1 MDGTLTTLQTKAPD
15 QDGPTGRIK
24 LGTESNGDFRNIII
38 RNCSFTHCRGLAL
51 ETVDGSQM
59 ENIMVTDIRMKDINN
74 APFYIRAGSR
84 NRGPEGLPAST
95 VKNVIIDNVTVED
108 ADSRYASIIAGNATG
123 SIENV
128 TLSNIWLQYR
138 GGITMEDVKNQRGTN
153 PFFLDNPRMKGYPE
167 PSAHGIQPASCFVIS
182 DAKDITLK
190 DIEISFIR
198 PDERPKMVLT
208 NTERVTTERVTP
220 ALQP

>member
-1 MDGTLTTLQTKAPD
+1 M
-15 QDGPTGRIK
+15 
-24 LGTESNGDFRNIII
+24 
-38 RNCSFTHCRGLAL
+38 
-51 ETVDGSQM
+51 
-59 ENIMVTDIRMKDINN
+59 
-74 APFYIRAGSR
+74 
-84 NRGPEGLPAST
+84 
-95 VKNVIIDNVTVED
+95 KNVIIDNVTVED

-128 TLSNIWLQYR
+128 TLSNIRLQYR
-138 GGITMEDVKNQRGTN
+138 GGITMEDVKYQRGSN